1 MHKQEGILSAA
12 LSILLGIL
20 LIVMKNSVISIAI
33 TVCGVVLL
41 ISAVM
46 EFIAGMV
53 HSGIIKAVVGVCV
66 LVFGWMFV
74 NLALYILAAAI
85 IIMGLMQIVNIHKY
99 APVNQ
104 SGAEKVVSY
113 LQPAAAVI
121 AGACLLFNQG
131 GTVSWLFVFAGVL
144 LIVQGAVELLD
155 CMKR

>member
-113 LQPAAAVI
+113 LRPVAAVI